1 MVQIN
6 FASRE
11 VNCKLV
17 YYGPGRCGKTTNLQ
31 VVHAKAPANSTGE
44 LVSIATETDRTLYF
58 DFLPLDLGTV
68 AGMRTKFQLYTVP
81 GQVYYDATRKL
92 VLQGCDGVVFVA
104 DSNPD
109 LMAENIESLD
119 NLAKNLAENGLDI
132 KDLPIV
138 LQYNKRDLPNAL
150 PVADLDAKLNR
161 NNWPTVEA
169 VAVNGDGVF
178 QTLKVISQQV
188 IKRLNREQGYDES
201 GSKKGKPGAAPKPP
215 AAPPPPPPPAGSAP
229 PPPPPPPPAA
239 VAPPPP
245 PPPAPVAPPQMA
257 PQPAAMQPA
266 AQVGPQPG
274 DPNWRSKTDV
284 FRERMAE
291 IKKTASTSNASAT
304 AVKDAPPATAGAA
317 PAAPSA
323 PPGPSTKQV
332 PVLQPQ
338 TTVQPPPLAEQT
350 AEPKKKGCFGMIVFA
365 LTLAGAGIAGSIQWF
380 WS

>member
-11 VNCKLV
+11 VNCKIV

-31 VVHAKAPANSTGE
+31 LVHEKAPVNSTGE

-119 NLAKNLAENGLDI
+119 NLAKNLKENGLDMM
-132 KDLPIV
+132 DLPMV
-138 LQYNKRDLPNAL
+138 LQFNKRDLPNVMS
-150 PVADLDAKLNR
+150 VAEMNAKLNR

-178 QTLKVISQQV
+178 QTLKAISQGV
-188 IKRLNREQGYDES
+188 IKRLNREQGFSDEGAKRPRAS
-201 GSKKGKPGAAPKPP
+201 ALGGKASASTQNKGVVGSPTVSPGMAPRPLGTSTKPP
-215 AAPPPPPPPAGSAP
+215 PPKTAVPSRTPMPNMPKSPSGPVSSTRPGAPPPSSAASPAVQSPTPRATANPFKDRLSEMKHQTTASAH
-229 PPPPPPPPAA
+229 
-239 VAPPPP
+239 
-245 PPPAPVAPPQMA
+245 
-257 PQPAAMQPA
+257 A
-266 AQVGPQPG
+266 AQELQ
-274 DPNWRSKTDV
+274 
-284 FRERMAE
+284 
-291 IKKTASTSNASAT
+291 NASDT
-304 AVKDAPPATAGAA
+304 
-317 PAAPSA
+317 
-323 PPGPSTKQV
+323 
-332 PVLQPQ
+332 PV
-338 TTVQPPPLAEQT
+338 
-350 AEPKKKGCFGMIVFA
+350 KKGCLLRNGAAAA
-365 LTLAGAGIAGSIQWF
+365 LFVGILF
-380 WS
+380 YLLK